1 MKFILTF
8 FLTTVCFF
16 TQAQNV
22 KTKSVDT
29 SEICMPYTVAQ
40 KILLDLNDYDK
51 LKETIPTYQNEILQL
66 NKKVELLNKEKDAWR
81 KEGELSKEII
91 LEKNNSITIYKTENE
106 DLKKE
111 NKRLKTKNGL
121 YNIISAVII
130 APLTYI
136 AIFK

>member
-1 MKFILTF
+1 MKFILVIFITIM
-8 FLTTVCFF
+8 CFF

-22 KTKSVDT
+22 KTKVIDT

-66 NKKVELLNKEKDAWR
+66 NKKVDMLNKEKEAWK

-91 LEKNNSITIYKTENE
+91 SEKNNSITIYKTENE

>member
-40 KILLDLNDYDK
+40 KILLDLNNYDK

-91 LEKNNSITIYKTENE
+91 VEKNKSITIYKNENE

>member
-1 MKFILTF
+1 MKFILVF
-8 FLTTVCFF
+8 FITTLCLF

-22 KTKSVDT
+22 KTKVIDT

-51 LKETIPTYQNEILQL
+51 LKETLPTYQNEIVQL
-66 NKKVELLNKEKDAWR
+66 NKKVEVLNKEIEAWKKD
-81 KEGELSKEII
+81 GELSKEII
-91 LEKNNSITIYKTENE
+91 AEKNNSITIYKTENE

>member
-22 KTKSVDT
+22 KTKTVDT

-40 KILLDLNDYDK
+40 KILLDLNNYDK

-91 LEKNNSITIYKTENE
+91 VEKNNSITIYKTENE

>member
-40 KILLDLNDYDK
+40 KILLDLNSYDK